1 MLLSA
6 IMFIIITQP
15 LHHCRF
21 EQKMDKNKKDLVKHL
36 EQTHGKLAGRINHLE
51 RKTRDQISSMSNNF
65 KENLAQERVECH
77 DRMDRRAIR
86 DRIAL
91 DRSQAV
97 KHSLLRQ
104 DLSHW
109 LDSRIKNLE
118 QTADNNQNEQVAL
131 LRTLLRGSKRRKRAL
146 RSELTSGA
154 LRRALS
160 EDEEDEDTEC
170 AQSALGNNFETNT
183 EYNFVVHNTE
193 ELQERLRGLRV
204 SDHPS
209 APTGAPE
216 KGDVPIN
223 ELAKPEVRVRRNSA
237 GDETMVFCDFGDF
250 NTQELISSD
259 LDGHASNTFRPLPPQ
274 SPPVLYQNM
283 VFNAGIHLPPQ
294 LPPKLVP
301 PPYRPPPTS
310 QYFSAGPRPFE
321 EGHTLLM
328 GGAMSSSDGGSH
340 DSHNDSGYCI
350 RGSGGPSPSLSGT
363 EKHKQT
369 YELDD

>member
-1 MLLSA
+1 
-6 IMFIIITQP
+6 
-15 LHHCRF
+15 
-21 EQKMDKNKKDLVKHL
+21 MDKNKKDLVKHL
-36 EQTHGKLAGRINHLE
+36 EQTHGKLAVRINHLE
-51 RKTRDQISSMSNNF
+51 RKTRDQISNMSNNF

-77 DRMDRRAIR
+77 DRMERRAIR

-109 LDSRIKNLE
+109 LDSRVKSLE
-118 QTADNNQNEQVAL
+118 QTASNNQNEQVAL

-170 AQSALGNNFETNT
+170 APSALNFETNT

-209 APTGAPE
+209 APAPDAPPTE
-216 KGDVPIN
+216 TEPVTTP
-223 ELAKPEVRVRRNSA
+223 KPEVRVRRNSA

-250 NTQELISSD
+250 NTQELISD
-259 LDGHASNTFRPLPPQ
+259 INHAPNTFRPLPPQ
-274 SPPVLYQNM
+274 SPVLYQNM
-283 VFNAGIHLPPQ
+283 VFNHPPQ

-301 PPYRPPPTS
+301 PPYRPPPS
-310 QYFSAGPRPFE
+310 QYFSTGPRPFE
-321 EGHTLLM
+321 EGHTLL

-350 RGSGGPSPSLSGT
+350 RGSGGPSPSLSGMN
-363 EKHKQT
+363 
-369 YELDD
+369 LN

>member
-1 MLLSA
+1 
-6 IMFIIITQP
+6 
-15 LHHCRF
+15 
-21 EQKMDKNKKDLVKHL
+21 MDKNKKDLVKHL
-36 EQTHGKLAGRINHLE
+36 EHTHGKLAVRINHLE
-51 RKTRDQISSMSNNF
+51 RKTRDQISNMSNNF

-77 DRMDRRAIR
+77 DRMERRAIR

-97 KHSLLRQ
+97 KHSLLKQ

-109 LDSRIKNLE
+109 LDSRVKNLE
-118 QTADNNQNEQVAL
+118 KTAANNQSEQVAL

-160 EDEEDEDTEC
+160 EDEEEEDDEC
-170 AQSALGNNFETNT
+170 AQSALNFETNVQS

-209 APTGAPE
+209 APDAAP
-216 KGDVPIN
+216 DTAP
-223 ELAKPEVRVRRNSA
+223 KPEVRVRRNSA

-250 NTQELISSD
+250 NTQELISD
-259 LDGHASNTFRPLPPQ
+259 LDHASNTFRPLPQ
-274 SPPVLYQNM
+274 SPVVYQNM
-283 VFNAGIHLPPQ
+283 VFNPPPPQ
-294 LPPKLVP
+294 LPPKAIVP
-301 PPYRPPPTS
+301 PPYRPPPT
-310 QYFSAGPRPFE
+310 QYFSAAPRPFE
-321 EGHTLLM
+321 ESHTLLG
-328 GGAMSSSDGGSH
+328 GGALSSSDGGSH

-350 RGSGGPSPSLSGT
+350 RGSGGPSPSLSG
-363 EKHKQT
+363 K
-369 YELDD
+369 

>member
-1 MLLSA
+1 
-6 IMFIIITQP
+6 
-15 LHHCRF
+15 
-21 EQKMDKNKKDLVKHL
+21 MDKNKKDLVKHL

-51 RKTRDQISSMSNNF
+51 RKTRDQISNMSNNF
-65 KENLAQERVECH
+65 KENLALERVECH

-109 LDSRIKNLE
+109 LESRIKNLE
-118 QTADNNQNEQVAL
+118 QTADNSQNEQVAL

-170 AQSALGNNFETNT
+170 AQSALNNFETNT

-209 APTGAPE
+209 APAAGVPE
-216 KGDVPIN
+216 AADEPIN
-223 ELAKPEVRVRRNSA
+223 ELTKPEVRVRRNSA

-259 LDGHASNTFRPLPPQ
+259 LDGHASNTFRPLPQ

-283 VFNAGIHLPPQ
+283 VFNAGIHHLPPQ

-321 EGHTLLM
+321 EGHTLLL

-350 RGSGGPSPSLSGT
+350 RGSGGPSPSLSGNI
-363 EKHKQT
+363 KRQI
-369 YELDD
+369 DI